1 MFKFSFKFVALT
13 VTVVVTGCSN
23 GSSGESANTPIRE
36 LAGSN
41 NRFNLTF
48 EPGIIAAQ
56 CRSKKESLKSEV
68 GGLLDRLQREYATKE
83 ARIKNPEKFVASIDF
98 IISKTRLAPILM
110 CRDQLNATAGFSYAL
125 KFQDPKL
132 GNLSMQV
139 TTEEENN
146 STGRT
151 FKKTLEFNLIK
162 SVQKVIFVYLHELT
176 HICQAPEFERIYT
189 SYEADPKNTERIG
202 DVYRQRILG
211 EIEAFYTMNIAYTEL
226 VKFSSKLC
234 EEEQIQSSQPSISEG
249 YIQSEEALINGS
261 FAQTIIFGYKETFK
275 GHEEYILDL
284 NSPLRDYKTTQLPE
298 GKFLLNGLNRKLK
311 AGIDKLGILVAE

>member
-1 MFKFSFKFVALT
+1 MSR
-13 VTVVVTGCSN
+13 S
-23 GSSGESANTPIRE
+23 
-36 LAGSN
+36 
-41 NRFNLTF
+41 
-48 EPGIIAAQ
+48 AQ
-56 CRSKKESLKSEV
+56 C
-68 GGLLDRLQREYATKE
+68 T
-83 ARIKNPEKFVASIDF
+83 
-98 IISKTRLAPILM
+98 T
-110 CRDQLNATAGFSYAL
+110 GFSYAL

-146 STGRT
+146 SASRT

-176 HICQAPEFERIYT
+176 HICQASEFERIYAN
-189 SYEADPKNTERIG
+189 YKADPKNTERIG

-211 EIEAFYTMNIAYTEL
+211 EIEAFYTMNLAYSEL
-226 VKFSSKLC
+226 VKFSSELC

-249 YIQSEEALINGS
+249 YIQSEEDLLNGS

-298 GKFLLNGLNRKLK
+298 AKFLLNGLNRKLK
-311 AGIDKLGILVAE
+311 TGIYKLGILVAE